1 MTKKKICFVI
11 PYHWSYKFGGSEYQ
25 VKLLID
31 YLIEKDDKKYDL
43 FYVCR
48 INDREIH
55 SPKYKIIRICKGNL
69 GIRKYG
75 YFFDSFDL
83 YKCLKGLNPD
93 LIYQRD
99 GGAYTGV
106 CAYYAKRF
114 GKKMVF
120 HVSANS
126 EVRTF
131 RFKFNRNLLFRYID
145 KKILQYGIKNTT
157 YIIGQTKYQ
166 NDLLK
171 KNFGRDCD
179 YIVPNFHPEPKNE
192 IRKEEP
198 IKIVWVA
205 NIKKFKRPELFI
217 KLSEEFQANKEVKFL
232 MIGRKNNGKL
242 QSELENKIAKL
253 SNLNYLGEK
262 SIEQVNRILCHS
274 HIFVHT
280 SLSEGFP
287 NTYIQA
293 WMREIP
299 VVTLNVDP
307 DDLLKKKKIGF
318 HSRSFDQMVKHIRYL
333 IENEDS
339 RKEIGRRAREYAIE
353 NHTVEKNGR
362 RYLEIFNNLTKG

>member
-11 PYHWSYKFGGSEYQ
+11 PYHCLHRFGGSEYQ
-25 VKLLID
+25 AKLLID
-31 YLIEKDDKKYDL
+31 YLIENCDKKYDL
-43 FYVCR
+43 FYMCR
-48 INDREIH
+48 ILDGEIN

-75 YFFDSFDL
+75 YFFDTFDL
-83 YKCLKGLNPD
+83 YKCLKDLNPD

-99 GGAYTGV
+99 GIAYTGV
-106 CAYYAKRF
+106 CAYFAKKF
-114 GKKMVF
+114 GKKMIWYI
-120 HVSANS
+120 SANS
-126 EVRTF
+126 AVRALK
-131 RFKFNRNLLFRYID
+131 FKFSRDLLFRYID

-171 KNFGRDCD
+171 RNFGRECD
-179 YIVPNFHPEPKNE
+179 YIVPNFHPEPRNE
-192 IRKEEP
+192 IKKEEP

-217 KLSEEFQANKEVKFL
+217 KLSENFQANKKVKFL
-232 MIGRKNNGKL
+232 MIGRKDCGKW
-242 QSELENKIAKL
+242 QSELENKIAKF

-299 VVTLNVDP
+299 VVTLDFDP

-318 HSRSFDQMVKHIRYL
+318 HSRTFEQMTKHIRYL
-333 IENEDS
+333 IENEDA
-339 RKEIGRRAREYAIE
+339 REEMGKRAREYALENYTIE
-353 NHTVEKNGR
+353 KIGW
-362 RYLEIFNNLTKG
+362 RYLKILNNLIKG